1 MQGLMRGGLPQNQ
14 LVPSWIVEL
23 KEQGSM
29 IRPIRDGVQWLA
41 VGIIGAVL
49 GACGGGG
56 GGGHSNSPPIAVAG
70 SAQTVAKRALV
81 TLDGSASH
89 DPDGSSITYS
99 WKQTAGPSVTLSST
113 ISAKPQFTAPDTAAS
128 FSFSL
133 TVNDGQTSSTAAT
146 TTVTVINH
154 APVASAGDDATV
166 AAGGPVAL
174 DGMGSSDADHDPLGY
189 RWTQTAGPNVSLS
202 SATSA
207 NPTFVAPNV
216 AAVLQ
221 FSLVVNDGE
230 ADSASATVTVT
241 VKAPNRAPSASAG
254 SAITTPKRAVV
265 TLYGVGSD
273 PQGLPLTYQWT
284 QTAGTMVILQS
295 TTGGTVQFAAPATTG
310 DLKFSLTV
318 SDGTLSSL
326 PSTVTVHVQNF
337 APYITSLT
345 LSSTAPRRND
355 QITVQ
360 VDGGDPDQD
369 PVTLS
374 YVWTRNGTVV
384 PAAAGAAY
392 PLGNQVKNDVIA
404 VTVTESDGTSSVSK
418 TASVTIADTP
428 AVLTGTAPT
437 SVNYGQAVSFQ
448 ITASDADGDPTG
460 AIEVAYGPAG
470 FAVNSSGTVT
480 WTPSGPL
487 FEQATDMAWRVRL
500 HNAPNIGMG
509 GTITVND
516 SARQYPLARGTV
528 ATPLSGASID
538 VQDFD
543 GNGQREILIG
553 SSTSLYML
561 TKSGAADYIQS
572 WVYPYDPRAEGNFV
586 SPGNSG
592 FDAVASGDVD
602 GDGHRE
608 IFFALGP
615 VIVKLDGVT
624 RREVA
629 RYGNQGTTAP
639 FGPYCTSLKYGDID
653 NDGVGELVCLGNDGG
668 NGDPTHIYVLDA
680 RTMTLKWQ
688 SGALAGGTSLAL
700 GNVVGGSGLQIVTSD
715 GYVFD
720 GTTHQNLWA
729 YGPGFGSVIDV
740 GDVSGDGVAKIVGVD
755 PSGNAVVFSA
765 TLKSPIWQITT
776 PSATGTSALKVANL
790 DGTGPAEILLGDGQ
804 WGDVRVYR
812 YNTGTH
818 VADAVSQINAV
829 GDGVTAIA
837 AGDVDGDGQM
847 EMIWGEAWGALPPRS
862 LAIASWATTPVIKWQ
877 GPDTVGID
885 GPFVGAKNAAIGAG
899 QNRIMFATPNSSSGY
914 AGERIIALD
923 PATASLTLSSEI
935 DSNWSHDRAFDVA
948 NVTGGSTD
956 SILLG
961 TATLYQGYFAVY
973 DFAGDAKTW
982 TSAQVGD
989 GVAVTHADLNHDS
1002 VDDVIGIT
1010 SQGYVYAWDVH
1021 HQTLLWTSTQL
1032 SGGRDVAAVDLDGDG
1047 VPEIIALDQTRVV
1060 VYKYAGAAGYV
1071 EAYSY
1076 MASASNLLVADTD
1089 GDGVPEI
1096 FLLNAYSLV
1105 SGDGTITQLNG
1116 SLQVLHQYMVPFAQ
1130 SLDLEQSAFGRK
1142 NLIVSIANPNL
1153 IYNHASRI
1161 AVIDPTAGTMIW
1173 QSPYVIGSVPA
1184 HSVSFYDWNGDGQLE
1199 MAFGT
1204 DDAMYVTR

>member
-1 MQGLMRGGLPQNQ
+1 
-14 LVPSWIVEL
+14 
-23 KEQGSM
+23 
-29 IRPIRDGVQWLA
+29 
-41 VGIIGAVL
+41 
-49 GACGGGG
+49 
-56 GGGHSNSPPIAVAG
+56 
-70 SAQTVAKRALV
+70 
-81 TLDGSASH
+81 
-89 DPDGSSITYS
+89 
-99 WKQTAGPSVTLSST
+99 
-113 ISAKPQFTAPDTAAS
+113 
-128 FSFSL
+128 
-133 TVNDGQTSSTAAT
+133 
-146 TTVTVINH
+146 
-154 APVASAGDDATV
+154 
-166 AAGGPVAL
+166 
-174 DGMGSSDADHDPLGY
+174 
-189 RWTQTAGPNVSLS
+189 
-202 SATSA
+202 
-207 NPTFVAPNV
+207 
-216 AAVLQ
+216 
-221 FSLVVNDGE
+221 
-230 ADSASATVTVT
+230 
-241 VKAPNRAPSASAG
+241 
-254 SAITTPKRAVV
+254 
-265 TLYGVGSD
+265 
-273 PQGLPLTYQWT
+273 
-284 QTAGTMVILQS
+284 
-295 TTGGTVQFAAPATTG
+295 
-310 DLKFSLTV
+310 
-318 SDGTLSSL
+318 
-326 PSTVTVHVQNF
+326 
-337 APYITSLT
+337 
-345 LSSTAPRRND
+345 
-355 QITVQ
+355 
-360 VDGGDPDQD
+360 
-369 PVTLS
+369 
-374 YVWTRNGTVV
+374 
-384 PAAAGAAY
+384 
-392 PLGNQVKNDVIA
+392 
-404 VTVTESDGTSSVSK
+404 
-418 TASVTIADTP
+418 
-428 AVLTGTAPT
+428 
-437 SVNYGQAVSFQ
+437 
-448 ITASDADGDPTG
+448 
-460 AIEVAYGPAG
+460 
-470 FAVNSSGTVT
+470 
-480 WTPSGPL
+480 L

-688 SGALAGGTSLAL
+688 SGTLAGGTSLAL

-765 TLKSPIWQITT
+765 TLKSPIWQVTT

-804 WGDVRVYR
+804 WGNVRVYR
-812 YNTGTH
+812 YNTSTH

-847 EMIWGEAWGALPPRS
+847 EMIWGEAWGALPPAT
-862 LAIASWATTPVIKWQ
+862 LAIASWAPTPVLKWQ
-877 GPDTVGID
+877 GPDTVGLD
-885 GPFVGAKNAAIGAG
+885 GPFVGAKNATIGAG
-899 QNRIMFATPNSSSGY
+899 QNRIMFATPRSNSGY

-923 PATASLTLSSEI
+923 PGTGSLALSSEI
-935 DSNWSHDRAFDVA
+935 DSNWSSDRAFDVA

-956 SILLG
+956 SMLLG
-961 TATLYQGYFAVY
+961 TATLYNGYFAVY

-1032 SGGRDVAAVDLDGDG
+1032 SGGRRPGRRRRSRDHRARPDAGGGLQVCRRLGLPGGIQLHGDRHQSPG
-1047 VPEIIALDQTRVV
+1047 GRYGRGRRAGDIPAECLQPRRRRRHHHPAQWLA
-1060 VYKYAGAAGYV
+1060 AGASPVRGTVCAEPRPRAIGFRPQ
-1071 EAYSY
+1071 E
-1076 MASASNLLVADTD
+1076 
-1089 GDGVPEI
+1089 
-1096 FLLNAYSLV
+1096 
-1105 SGDGTITQLNG
+1105 SGRVDREFE
-1116 SLQVLHQYMVPFAQ
+1116 SDLQPRLENRRDRSDRRHD
-1130 SLDLEQSAFGRK
+1130 DLA
-1142 NLIVSIANPNL
+1142 
-1153 IYNHASRI
+1153 I
-1161 AVIDPTAGTMIW
+1161 AVRHRVRTGAQRVLLRLEWGRSARDGLRDRRCDVRDALT
-1173 QSPYVIGSVPA
+1173 GSFCDSYFPNVRKRA
-1184 HSVSFYDWNGDGQLE
+1184 SYLSFC
-1199 MAFGT
+1199 T
-1204 DDAMYVTR
+1204 TTRPWALTYTW